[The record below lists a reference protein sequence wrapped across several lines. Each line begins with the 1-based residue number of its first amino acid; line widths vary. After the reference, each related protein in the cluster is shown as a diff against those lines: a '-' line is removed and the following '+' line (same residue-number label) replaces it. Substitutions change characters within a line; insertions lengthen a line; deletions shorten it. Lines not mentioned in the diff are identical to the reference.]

1 MDAEGVIASDRARSG
16 TVGAQVVGRLKHVP
30 MRTCIACRNKRPK
43 RDLIRVVRTPE
54 ASIEVDPRGKRSGRG
69 AYLCADGPC
78 LEGALVPGKLG
89 RALKCR
95 VTADDVR
102 AIRADVAQLLETNR
116 GSELE

>member
-1 MDAEGVIASDRARSG
+1 MDAEGVIASNRTGSG
-16 TVGAQVVGRLKHVP
+16 TVGAQVVGRLKHIP

-54 ASIEVDPRGKRSGRG
+54 ARIEVDPRGKRSGRG
-69 AYLCADGPC
+69 AYLCADGQC

-102 AIRADVAQLLETNR
+102 AIQADVALLLETDR